1 MNDMKRYLI
10 HVTTNWCGMDQDY
23 PAIAK
28 DESDLDEI
36 ASDLALDNFNGFG
49 LWTEVAESEGLDPD
63 EMTSDEWDEF
73 IEGQNV
79 WDYCGYSIE
88 EFEGSEEEWNE
99 YVEYAGGIY
108 NDPEGNL

>member
-1 MNDMKRYLI
+1 MKRYLI

-49 LWTEVAESEGLDPD
+49 LWTEVAESEDLDPD

-88 EFEGSEEEWNE
+88 EFEGSEEE
-99 YVEYAGGIY
+99 
-108 NDPEGNL
+108 

>member
-49 LWTEVAESEGLDPD
+49 LWTEVAESEDLDPD

-73 IEGQNV
+73 IERTECLGLLWV
-79 WDYCGYSIE
+79 
-88 EFEGSEEEWNE
+88 
-99 YVEYAGGIY
+99 
-108 NDPEGNL
+108 